1 MDLRLCL
8 QKTVTGFDI
17 PSNDRFK
24 KWVSLVLGHQP
35 SQKTELTIRIVDTAE
50 IRQLNAEYRQKDKP
64 TNVLS
69 FPSEIP
75 EAFSL
80 NVKYLGDIVICAPVV
95 VDEAKQQGKV
105 AIAHWAHLTI
115 HGVLHLLGYDHEQ
128 EQEAAVMEAMEIE
141 LLGELGYPN
150 PYLEG

>member
-8 QKTVTGFDI
+8 QNTVTDFEF
-17 PSNDRFK
+17 PSNYRFK
-24 KWVSLVLGHQP
+24 KWVSLVLNRYHPQA
-35 SQKTELTIRIVDTAE
+35 TELTIRIVDAAE
-50 IRQLNAEYRQKDKP
+50 IRQLNADYRKKDKP

-69 FPSEIP
+69 FPSDIP
-75 EAFSL
+75 EDFSL
-80 NVKYLGDIVICAPVV
+80 NVKYLGDIVICAQVV
-95 VDEAKQQGKV
+95 VDEAKQQGKA

-115 HGVLHLLGYDHEQ
+115 HGVLHLLGYDHEE
-128 EQEAAVMEAMEIE
+128 EQDAAVMEAVEIE